1 MDFLNVIIGFS
12 LAIWVLIGIRMHA
25 SWIAGTFL
33 SEIDKIDFQ
42 QYRIEKYGY
51 ESISVAKSLKP
62 QRVLVYGYWGEP
74 EESLDGQEQPKRSPI
89 IFSLVNA
96 SLISFTSISI
106 LIVLSKGLF
115 NGIGISWAML

>member
-12 LAIWVLIGIRMHA
+12 LAIWILIGIIMHA

-33 SEIDKIDFQ
+33 SEIEKIDFQ

-62 QRVLVYGYWGEP
+62 HRVLVYGYWGEP
-74 EESLDGQEQPKRSPI
+74 EESLDGQEQSKRSPL

-96 SLISFTSISI
+96 SLIAFTSISI

-115 NGIGISWAML
+115 NGIGIF

>member
-33 SEIDKIDFQ
+33 SEIEKIDFQ

-62 QRVLVYGYWGEP
+62 QRVLVYGYWG
-74 EESLDGQEQPKRSPI
+74 SLKSPWMVRSNQKEVRL
-89 IFSLVNA
+89 SLV
-96 SLISFTSISI
+96 
-106 LIVLSKGLF
+106 
-115 NGIGISWAML
+115 

>member
-12 LAIWVLIGIRMHA
+12 LAIWILIGIRMHA

-33 SEIDKIDFQ
+33 SEIEKIDFQ

-74 EESLDGQEQPKRSPI
+74 EEPLDEQSKRSPL

-96 SLISFTSISI
+96 SLIAFTSISI

-115 NGIGISWAML
+115 NGIGIF